1 MSSVEG
7 DPAESFGEVERRSR
21 RAQRV
26 VALVYLGIP
35 LVFLGLVLW
44 IGSSADTFNWQIGLV
59 PLALLVIGWF
69 LRQRHRYKPGRW
81 ATAGMWMGGITGFF
95 TALATIVLDANW
107 LATLSLPAAIVGAIL
122 GVALGR
128 YGQRTLMHPAVP
140 ELAESPY
147 ELTFRVRGLTRLRL
161 VIRRTDLVLVERV
174 PIRTAEGDSPAE
186 KARTYPLASVTGT
199 YEVSL
204 SGAERLRFP
213 EPLRLAP
220 AGTPGPA
227 LILQAKGAD
236 WVLPQNEAAA
246 IAQILDRRIATAR
259 SDG

>member
-44 IGSSADTFNWQIGLV
+44 IGSSADTRQIALV

-95 TALATIVLDANW
+95 TALTTIVLDANW
-107 LATLSLPAAIVGAIL
+107 LATLFLPAGIIGAIL

-186 KARTYPLASVTGT
+186 KARTYPLTAVTGA

-204 SGAERLRFP
+204 SGAERLKFP

-227 LILQAKGAD
+227 LILQAKGVD